1 MNKAVFLLTFIY
13 SFFINAEK
21 IDYQAQYK
29 PLNCIGI
36 AVDYKNMYT
45 AKWTFEPAGGSGSL
59 VDIRY
64 NKKKRLG
71 KIRTSVSQNGD
82 LYGRGKW
89 IGRTSSRIYNTLVE
103 INYSNEEKTFELIS
117 LFNPD
122 NFHMTGKCSSE

>member
-1 MNKAVFLLTFIY
+1 MKSIIFLFILIFSLSSY
-13 SFFINAEK
+13 AEEDK
-21 IDYQAQYK
+21 YQAIYQSLK
-29 PLNCIGI
+29 CIGI
-36 AVDYKNMYT
+36 AVDYDKMY
-45 AKWTFEPAGGSGSL
+45 AANWTFKHTGGSGSV

-71 KIRTSVSQNGD
+71 KIRTSVYENGN

-103 INYSNEEKTFELIS
+103 INYLKEKNTFELIS

-122 NFHMTGKCSSE
+122 NFHMAGKCNN

>member
-13 SFFINAEK
+13 SSFLNAEK

-64 NKKKRLG
+64 NKN
-71 KIRTSVSQNGD
+71 RTSVSQNGD

-122 NFHMTGKCSSE
+122 NFHMTGKCSS

>member
-1 MNKAVFLLTFIY
+1 MKSIIFLFILIFSLSCY
-13 SFFINAEK
+13 AEEDK
-21 IDYQAQYK
+21 YQAIYQSLK
-29 PLNCIGI
+29 CIGI
-36 AVDYKNMYT
+36 AVNYDKMYT
-45 AKWTFEPAGGSGSL
+45 ANWTFKHTGGSGSE

-71 KIRTSVSQNGD
+71 KIRTSVYENGN

-103 INYSNEEKTFELIS
+103 INYLKEKNTFELVS

-122 NFHMTGKCSSE
+122 NFHMAGKCNN

>member
-1 MNKAVFLLTFIY
+1 MKSIIFLFILIFSLSSY
-13 SFFINAEK
+13 AEEDK
-21 IDYQAQYK
+21 YQAIYQSLK
-29 PLNCIGI
+29 CIGI
-36 AVDYKNMYT
+36 AVDNGKMY
-45 AKWTFEPAGGSGSL
+45 AANWTFKHIGGSGSE

-71 KIRTSVSQNGD
+71 KIRTTVYENGN

-103 INYSNEEKTFELIS
+103 INYIKEKNTFELIS

-122 NFHMTGKCSSE
+122 NFHMAGKCNN

>member
-13 SFFINAEK
+13 SSFLNAEK
-21 IDYQAQYK
+21 IDYQALYK

-36 AVDYKNMYT
+36 AVDYKKMYT

-59 VDIRY
+59 IDIRY

-71 KIRTSVSQNGD
+71 KIRTSVYQNGD

-103 INYSNEEKTFELIS
+103 INYSNEEKTFELKS
-117 LFNPD
+117 AFNPD
-122 NFHMTGKCSSE
+122 NFHMTGKCSS